1 MSFTGIIFIMALIL
15 IIGVVIGFLI
25 KSKSISL
32 SFFSSTATTAI
43 LIVLVWFLV
52 ASGILTNCG

>member
-1 MSFTGIIFIMALIL
+1 MSFTGIIFLIALIL
-15 IIGVVIGFLI
+15 IIGVIIGFLI
-25 KSKSISL
+25 KSKLLSL
-32 SFFSSTATTAI
+32 ICAVLAI

>member
-32 SFFSSTATTAI
+32 ICA
-43 LIVLVWFLV
+43 VLVWFLV

>member
-32 SFFSSTATTAI
+32 ICAVLTI

>member
-1 MSFTGIIFIMALIL
+1 MSFTGIIFLIALIL

-25 KSKSISL
+25 KSKLLSL
-32 SFFSSTATTAI
+32 ICGVLSV

>member
-25 KSKSISL
+25 KSKCAVL
-32 SFFSSTATTAI
+32 AI

>member
-1 MSFTGIIFIMALIL
+1 MDVSFTGIIFIMALIL

-32 SFFSSTATTAI
+32 ICAVLAI

-52 ASGILTNCG
+52 ASGILTNCR

>member
-32 SFFSSTATTAI
+32 ICAVLAI

-52 ASGILTNCG
+52 SSGILTNCG